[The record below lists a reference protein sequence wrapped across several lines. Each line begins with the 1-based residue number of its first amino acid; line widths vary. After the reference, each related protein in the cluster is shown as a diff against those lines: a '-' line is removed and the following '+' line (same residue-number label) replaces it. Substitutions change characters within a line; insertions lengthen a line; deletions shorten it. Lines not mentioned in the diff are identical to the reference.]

1 MVDINMTNAIKAKKS
16 WFKQF
21 WPWFLIIL
29 PMSAVVAGISTFII
43 ANDNSPDMVVDDYY
57 KKGKAINVDLSRIRH
72 AKALKISADITVT
85 DQNLLI
91 TLHNAPD
98 KAAIK
103 LSLHHAT
110 LAKKDM
116 IQMLTANADGQYYF
130 ENTNS
135 LKGKWK
141 VRIEPFNDSWRI
153 ETGLILPVKHFTV
166 K

>member
-1 MVDINMTNAIKAKKS
+1 MINRKKS

-57 KKGKAINVDLSRIRH
+57 KKGKAINLDLSRLRH
-72 AKALKISADITVT
+72 AKDLNISADIVIT
-85 DQNLLI
+85 DQNLMI
-91 TLHNAPD
+91 TLNNAPD

-110 LAKKDM
+110 LAKRDL
-116 IQMLTANADGQYYF
+116 IQMLTANADGHYYF
-130 ENTNS
+130 ENNKS
-135 LKGKWK
+135 LSGKWLI
-141 VRIEPFNDSWRI
+141 RIEPFDNSWRI
-153 ETGLILPVKHFTV
+153 EDNFVLPVASFTV

>member
-1 MVDINMTNAIKAKKS
+1 MVNSKKS

-43 ANDNSPDMVVDDYY
+43 ANDNRPDMVVDDYY
-57 KKGKAINVDLSRIRH
+57 KKGKAINLDLSRIRR
-72 AKALKISADITVT
+72 AKERAISAEIVSD
-85 DQNLLI
+85 DQNLII
-91 TLHNAPD
+91 TLNNAPD

-110 LAKKDM
+110 LEKRDL
-116 IQMLTANADGQYYF
+116 IQMLTANADGTYSF
-130 ENTNS
+130 ENKKS
-135 LKGKWK
+135 LSGKWL
-141 VRIEPFNDSWRI
+141 VRIEPFDNSWRL
-153 ETGLILPVKHFTV
+153 EANLVLPIASFTL